1 MRTAELKRET
11 AETLIDLKL
20 DLDGTGKSEVKTG
33 VGFFDHMLTLFS
45 FHSQIDLRVDVKG
58 DTWVDAHHTVEDVGI
73 ALGQMIAKALGD
85 KIGIRRYGTSYLPMD
100 ETLARSVVDV
110 SGRPFLVYKADIRN
124 LKLGDFDT
132 ELAEEFFRAVAMNAR
147 LTLHLEV
154 LYGSNSHHMVEGL
167 FKAFGRSLAEAI
179 GSDGSNRLPSTKGWI
194 EG

>member
-1 MRTAELKRET
+1 
-11 AETLIDLKL
+11 
-20 DLDGTGKSEVKTG
+20 
-33 VGFFDHMLTLFS
+33 MLTLFA
-45 FHSQIDLRVDVKG
+45 FHSQVDLSVQVEG

-73 ALGQMIAKALGD
+73 ALGQMILEALGD
-85 KIGIRRYGTSYLPMD
+85 KVGIRRYGTSYLPMD

-110 SGRPFLVYKADIRN
+110 SGRPFLVFNADIKN
-124 LKLGDFDT
+124 PKLGDFDT

-179 GSDGSNRLPSTKGWI
+179 GQDGSNRLPSTKGRI

>member
-11 AETLIDLKL
+11 AETKIALSLN
-20 DLDGTGKSEVKTG
+20 LDGTGKSEIQTG
-33 VGFFDHMLTLFS
+33 VGFFDHMLTLFA
-45 FHSQIDLRVDVKG
+45 FHSQIDLNVTVEG

-100 ETLARSVVDV
+100 ETLARAVVDV
-110 SGRPFLVYKADIRN
+110 SGRPFLVYDAAIKN
-124 LKLGDFDT
+124 PKLGDFDT

-147 LTLHLEV
+147 VTLHLSV

-167 FKAFGRSLAEAI
+167 FKAFGRALQEAI
-179 GSDGSNRLPSTKGWI
+179 ASDGSGRLPSTKGWI

>member
-1 MRTAELKRET
+1 MRTAETKRET
-11 AETLIDLKL
+11 NETTIEMKL
-20 DLDGTGKSEVKTG
+20 DLDGTGQSAVKTG
-33 VGFFDHMLTLFS
+33 VGFFDHMLTLFA
-45 FHSQIDLRVDVKG
+45 FHSQIDLRVHVKG

-85 KIGIRRYGTSYLPMD
+85 KVGIRRYGTSYLPMD

-124 LKLGDFDT
+124 PKLGDFDT

-154 LYGSNSHHMVEGL
+154 LYGSNSHHMIEGL

>member
-1 MRTAELKRET
+1 MRTAETKRET
-11 AETLIDLKL
+11 KETKIELKL
-20 DLDGTGKSEVKTG
+20 DLNGTGQSDIQTG
-33 VGFFDHMLTLFS
+33 VGFFDHMLTLFA
-45 FHSQIDLRVDVKG
+45 FHSQIDLAVQVEG

-73 ALGQMIAKALGD
+73 ALGQMILEALGD
-85 KIGIRRYGTSYLPMD
+85 KVGIRRYGTSYLPMD

-110 SGRPFLVYKADIRN
+110 SGRPFLVFNADIKN
-124 LKLGDFDT
+124 PKLGDFDT

-179 GSDGSNRLPSTKGWI
+179 GQDGSNRLPSTKGRI

>member
-1 MRTAELKRET
+1 MRTAETKRET
-11 AETLIDLKL
+11 NETKIELKL
-20 DLDGTGKSEVKTG
+20 DLNGTGQSDIQTG
-33 VGFFDHMLTLFS
+33 VGFFDHMLTLFA
-45 FHSQIDLRVDVKG
+45 FHSQVDLSVQVEG

-73 ALGQMIAKALGD
+73 ALGQMILEALGD
-85 KIGIRRYGTSYLPMD
+85 KVGIRRYGTSYLPMD

-110 SGRPFLVYKADIRN
+110 SGRPFLVFNADIKN
-124 LKLGDFDT
+124 PKLGDFDT

-179 GSDGSNRLPSTKGWI
+179 GQDGSNRLPSTKGRI

>member
-1 MRTAELKRET
+1 MRTAETKRET
-11 AETLIDLKL
+11 NETKIELKL
-20 DLDGTGKSEVKTG
+20 DLNGTGQSDIQTG
-33 VGFFDHMLTLFS
+33 VGFFDHMLTLFA
-45 FHSQIDLRVDVKG
+45 FHSQVDLSVQVEG

-73 ALGQMIAKALGD
+73 ALGQMILEALGD
-85 KIGIRRYGTSYLPMD
+85 KVGIRRYGTSYLPMD

-110 SGRPFLVYKADIRN
+110 SGRPFLVFNADIKN
-124 LKLGDFDT
+124 PKLGEFDT

-179 GSDGSNRLPSTKGWI
+179 GQDGSNRLPSTKGRI

>member
-1 MRTAELKRET
+1 MRTAETKRET
-11 AETLIDLKL
+11 NETKIELKL
-20 DLDGTGKSEVKTG
+20 DLNGTGQSDIQTG
-33 VGFFDHMLTLFS
+33 VGFFDHMLTLFA
-45 FHSQIDLRVDVKG
+45 FHSQVDLSVQVEG

-73 ALGQMIAKALGD
+73 ALGQMILEALGD
-85 KIGIRRYGTSYLPMD
+85 KVGIRRYGTSYLPMD

-110 SGRPFLVYKADIRN
+110 SGRPFLVFNANIKN
-124 LKLGDFDT
+124 PKLGDFDT

-179 GSDGSNRLPSTKGWI
+179 GQDGSNRLPSTKGRI

>member
-1 MRTAELKRET
+1 MRTAEIKRET
-11 AETLIDLKL
+11 KETKIELKL
-20 DLDGTGKSEVKTG
+20 DLDGTGQSDIETG
-33 VGFFDHMLTLFS
+33 VGFFDHMLTLFA
-45 FHSQIDLRVDVKG
+45 FHSQIDLAVIVKG

-73 ALGQMIAKALGD
+73 ALGQMIAEALGD
-85 KIGIRRYGTSYLPMD
+85 KVGIRRYGTSYLPMD

-110 SGRPFLVYKADIRN
+110 SGRPFLVYKADIKN
-124 LKLGDFDT
+124 PKLGHFDT

-167 FKAFGRSLAEAI
+167 FKAFGRSLAEAVAK
-179 GSDGSNRLPSTKGWI
+179 DGTERLPSTKGWI

>member
-1 MRTAELKRET
+1 MRTAETKRET
-11 AETLIDLKL
+11 KETKIELKL
-20 DLDGTGKSEVKTG
+20 DLNGTGQSDIQTG
-33 VGFFDHMLTLFS
+33 VGFFDHMLTLFA
-45 FHSQIDLRVDVKG
+45 FHSQVDLSVQVEG

-73 ALGQMIAKALGD
+73 ALGQMILEALGD
-85 KIGIRRYGTSYLPMD
+85 KVGIRRYGTSYLPMD

-110 SGRPFLVYKADIRN
+110 SGRPFLVFNADIKN
-124 LKLGDFDT
+124 PKLGDFDT

-179 GSDGSNRLPSTKGWI
+179 GQDGSNRLPSTKGRI

>member
-1 MRTAELKRET
+1 MRTAETKRET
-11 AETLIDLKL
+11 NETKIELKL
-20 DLDGTGKSEVKTG
+20 DLNGTGQSDIQTG
-33 VGFFDHMLTLFS
+33 VGFFDHMLTLFA
-45 FHSQIDLRVDVKG
+45 FHSQVDLSVQVEG
-58 DTWVDAHHTVEDVGI
+58 DTWIDAHHTVEDVGI
-73 ALGQMIAKALGD
+73 ALGQMILEALGD
-85 KIGIRRYGTSYLPMD
+85 KVGIRRYGTSYLPMD

-110 SGRPFLVYKADIRN
+110 SGRPFLVFNADIKN
-124 LKLGDFDT
+124 PKLGDFDT

-179 GSDGSNRLPSTKGWI
+179 GQDGSNRLPSTKGRI

>member
-1 MRTAELKRET
+1 
-11 AETLIDLKL
+11 
-20 DLDGTGKSEVKTG
+20 
-33 VGFFDHMLTLFS
+33 
-45 FHSQIDLRVDVKG
+45 
-58 DTWVDAHHTVEDVGI
+58 
-73 ALGQMIAKALGD
+73 MILEALGD
-85 KIGIRRYGTSYLPMD
+85 KVGIRRYGTSYLPMD

-110 SGRPFLVYKADIRN
+110 SGRPFLVFNADIKN
-124 LKLGDFDT
+124 PKLGDFDT

-179 GSDGSNRLPSTKGWI
+179 GQDGSNRLPSTKGRI

>member
-11 AETLIDLKL
+11 AETKIALSLN
-20 DLDGTGKSEVKTG
+20 LDGTGKSGIQTG
-33 VGFFDHMLTLFS
+33 VGFFDHMLTLFA
-45 FHSQIDLRVDVKG
+45 FHSQIDLNVTVEG

-85 KIGIRRYGTSYLPMD
+85 KVGIRRYGTSYLPMD
-100 ETLARSVVDV
+100 ETLARAVVDV
-110 SGRPFLVYKADIRN
+110 SGRPFLVYDAAIKN
-124 LKLGDFDT
+124 PKLGDFDT

-147 LTLHLEV
+147 VTLHLSV

-167 FKAFGRSLAEAI
+167 FKAFGRALQEAI
-179 GSDGSNRLPSTKGWI
+179 ASDGSGRLPSTKGWI